1 MNYWRSVHEGYSWTS
16 YQCQYLK
23 NSKLKISKFAHPGLP
38 AQNLPDGGDPELA
51 GVLNDGEMAAADG
64 VKCEV
69 KEDPEDLVDVKM
81 EPVDEY
87 DDLLKAVGPGGKVF
101 TDDLNLLATVTCNIC
116 DKEMLKTDNVR
127 RHFKQ
132 KHPGQKSTTTP
143 KRTTWHK

>member
-1 MNYWRSVHEGYSWTS
+1 
-16 YQCQYLK
+16 
-23 NSKLKISKFAHPGLP
+23 
-38 AQNLPDGGDPELA
+38 
-51 GVLNDGEMAAADG
+51 MAAADG

-87 DDLLKAVGPGGKVF
+87 EDLLKAVGPGGKVF